1 MSLDQ
6 HEVVI
11 AAGLAE
17 GAVEHFR
24 RAFAVALVDFLVGV
38 DDALGRIQHAFARRV
53 VAGIGD
59 QRAHRRFRL
68 LARGPRLDR
77 CRRRAHVLGQ
87 ALLRPTASRWY
98 SLRP

>member
-1 MSLDQ
+1 VVFAVRVEADVLDQ

-24 RAFAVALVDFLVGV
+24 RAFAVALVDFFVGV
-38 DDALGRIQHAFARRV
+38 DDALGRLQHAFALRV

-59 QRAHRRFRL
+59 QRAHRGFGL
-68 LARGPRLDR
+68 FA
-77 CRRRAHVLGQ
+77 RRARAG
-87 ALLRPTASRWY
+87 
-98 SLRP
+98 SLRRCAHMV